1 MSSDSKK
8 YIARASRG
16 SSTNTNNI
24 NTSRGRVYASILYT
38 EQFLETET
46 APLCVRVPLKYKIIY
61 KSMNTKQKQL
71 FKLGVIA
78 LIEAIAGA
86 RGEGEAAQHSP
97 VIVNVNINYNEVK
110 PRQEVKIELS
120 VLEELEEIIEYLKR
134 LEQHNGTLYPQAIHR
149 LRKRLETIR
158 KKMSTN

>member
-1 MSSDSKK
+1 M
-8 YIARASRG
+8 
-16 SSTNTNNI
+16 
-24 NTSRGRVYASILYT
+24 
-38 EQFLETET
+38 
-46 APLCVRVPLKYKIIY
+46 
-61 KSMNTKQKQL
+61 

-78 LIEAIAGA
+78 LIESIAATIA
-86 RGEGEAAQHSP
+86 REGEVAQHSP